1 MAFPSVTYTFTNG
14 TTADATQVNQNFTDL
29 INGLSDGTKALNVAA
44 ITAAGTYTANGNVV
58 LGASS
63 SNTLTVNASLAS
75 TIAIS
80 ANNTYAIGSAGLGL
94 SGLYLGSA
102 GGFTT
107 KLTGAATSSYTL
119 TFPPA
124 APATA
129 GYLKMDTSGTVTAPV
144 LGQQVSSSCGD
155 ARQTGSAYADV
166 TNLTVTI
173 TTTGRPVKIM
183 TVSDGSGTASRAAVP
198 QGLGKG
204 IGVKLIRVLSGSPTE
219 IGTYSLVGFGS
230 AATTSQELFC
240 LNHLDAPSANTYTY
254 KLQQSSTDNA
264 TLGGLQYMKL
274 VAYEL

>member
-44 ITAAGTYTANGNVV
+44 ITAGGTYTANGNVV

-107 KLTGAATSSYTL
+107 KLLGAATSSYTL

-144 LGQQVSSSCGD
+144 LGQQVSSSTD
-155 ARQTGSAYADV
+155 ANTITSSSYTDLP
-166 TNLTVTI
+166 NLTVSI
-173 TTTGRPVKIM
+173 TTTGRPVILA
-183 TVSDGSGTASRAAVP
+183 VVADGSTNSMCAASP
-198 QGLGKG
+198 TSLGKG
-204 IGVKLIRVLSGSPTE
+204 TE
-219 IGTYSLVGFGS
+219 FQILRDSTQIARYRMLYNIGS
-230 AATTSQELFC
+230 AATLSIPLS
-240 LNHLDAPSANTYTY
+240 LMHLDAPAAGSYTY
-254 KLQQSSTDNA
+254 KIQARSIDNA
-264 TLGGLQYMKL
+264 TATGIIYAKL